1 MARKGQKMVY
11 STDAKLNE
19 RIRRDRKNEGRPAA
33 GPSLAPE
40 KQNVGI
46 RREKKGRGGKTVTLV
61 HDIQLTPADLKKLG
75 KQLKAACGT
84 GGSAKDGVIV
94 IQGDHRETIATA
106 LQKMGYKTRFTG
118 G

>member
-1 MARKGQKMVY
+1 MVY
-11 STDAKLNE
+11 STDSKLNE
-19 RIRRDRKNEGRPAA
+19 RIRQDQKSDGRPPA

-61 HDIQLTPADLKKLG
+61 HDIQLTPADLKALG
-75 KQLKAACGT
+75 KKLKAACGT
-84 GGSAKDGVIV
+84 GGTAKDGVII
-94 IQGDHRETIATA
+94 IQGDHRETIQEA
-106 LQKMGYKTRFTG
+106 LQKLGYKSRFTG